1 MRMHGMDD
9 NGWNRNK
16 SCNILIHLFPFSRG
30 HISLVLGEK
39 SFFSTFR
46 EIFDRG
52 IILFSWIEFFS
63 RFHFDFVISRKKIS
77 LEIGPEID
85 YFIKIEW
92 NQFGKEFVRRGVN
105 ISTDFRLIITWER
118 NFFYPAIINNSWA
131 GSPRRK
137 EQHPDDHWERKI
149 ASRGADSCWN

>member
-1 MRMHGMDD
+1 MILFIRFYYKIKLLQRRL
-9 NGWNRNK
+9 NKRAKTELSRISNANFSWN
-16 SCNILIHLFPFSRG
+16 F
-30 HISLVLGEK
+30 
-39 SFFSTFR
+39 
-46 EIFDRG
+46 RG

-77 LEIGPEID
+77 LEIGSI
-85 YFIKIEW
+85 ILLKL
-92 NQFGKEFVRRGVN
+92 NGKEFVRRGVN
-105 ISTDFRLIITWER
+105 ISIDFRLIITWER

>member
-16 SCNILIHLFPFSRG
+16 SCNILIHLFSFSRG

-77 LEIGPEID
+77 LEIGSI
-85 YFIKIEW
+85 ILLKL
-92 NQFGKEFVRRGVN
+92 NGKEFVRRGVN
-105 ISTDFRLIITWER
+105 ISIDFRLIITWER